1 MASLRLKLHLLA
13 PLGAALIL
21 AASLS
26 ACGEAPASAGHDEA
40 EHGEEGHEEEGH
52 AEEAERGPRGGRM
65 LRAGDFAL
73 ELTIFETGVEPQ
85 FRLFAYVDDK
95 PVSPET
101 VQATV
106 VLTRLGAITN
116 TFQFAAEGDYL
127 KGDGVVT
134 EPHSFDVAVTATHE
148 GATHTWE
155 YESYEGRTTIA
166 AAAAEQAGVKTEVA
180 GPATITATIDLS
192 GRVVLSP
199 AGRAD
204 VRAWFPGRIVSL
216 DVNVGDRVKRG
227 DAIATVEASNTLRT
241 YAIKAPIDG
250 VIIQRPLNVGDVAAE
265 TAIVVIGNPAAV
277 QADMH
282 VFPRDAE
289 TIRPGQSVEVRSLNG
304 QLTAQSKIEPFL
316 PVAEADTQTLN
327 ARAVIANADELWRP
341 GMAVEG
347 QVTVSQTEVP
357 LAVRVSGLQRFRDFT
372 VVFAKVGETYEVRM
386 LELGRRDGE
395 WAEVLGGLTPGE
407 TYVTE
412 NAFLIRADIEKSGA
426 SHDH

>member
-1 MASLRLKLHLLA
+1 MTRIGLKQALFSSIS
-13 PLGAALIL
+13 AALL
-21 AASLS
+21 LTALS
-26 ACGEAPASAGHDEA
+26 GCGEAPAAAGHDEA
-40 EHGEEGHEEEGH
+40 EHGGDGHGDEH

-65 LRAGDFAL
+65 LREGDFAL
-73 ELTIFETGVEPQ
+73 ELTIFEDGVEPQ

-95 PVSPET
+95 PIAPEGI
-101 VQATV
+101 QASV
-106 VLTRLGAITN
+106 VLTRLGGVTN
-116 TFQFAAEGDYL
+116 AFQFTPEGEYL
-127 KGDGVVT
+127 KGGGVVT
-134 EPHSFDVAVTATHE
+134 EPHSFDVAVTAAYNGTTHSW
-148 GATHTWE
+148 A
-155 YESYEGRTTIA
+155 YESFEGRTTIA
-166 AAAAEQAGVKTEVA
+166 AASADQAGVKTGVA
-180 GPATITATIDLS
+180 GPATITETLDLS
-192 GRVVLSP
+192 GRIVLSA

-204 VRAWFPGRIVSL
+204 VRAWYPGRIISL
-216 DVNVGDRVKRG
+216 DVSVGERVKRG
-227 DAIATVEASNTLRT
+227 DAIATVEASDTLRT

-250 VIIQRPLNVGDVAAE
+250 VVIERLLNVGDVAAE
-265 TAIVVIGNPAAV
+265 TPIAVIGNPAAV

-289 TIRPGQSVEVRSLNG
+289 TIRPGQTVEVRSLNG
-304 QLTAQSKIEPFL
+304 QLTAVSKIEPFL

-327 ARAVIANADELWRP
+327 ARAVIANPDELWRP

-347 QVTVSQTEVP
+347 RVVVAQTDVP